1 MSNPSEEWTDH
12 GCVPFLSA
20 DISAIAKIYGKP
32 LERDGE
38 TFMSVEKML
47 VDFTMK
53 NARFKVKDN
62 VNTQNVLGEC
72 RFSMKPWTFLKPYFN
87 LTGEAIN
94 QFLNQNANELIQEMR
109 PAASQ
114 SIAKLFRRFLND
126 AFSNIPMRLW
136 LLEN

>member
-1 MSNPSEEWTDH
+1 MFNC
-12 GCVPFLSA
+12 GFCISA

-62 VNTQNVLGEC
+62 INTQNVLGEC
-72 RFSMKPWTFLKPYFN
+72 SRF
-87 LTGEAIN
+87 
-94 QFLNQNANELIQEMR
+94 MR
-109 PAASQ
+109 
-114 SIAKLFRRFLND
+114 IF
-126 AFSNIPMRLW
+126 
-136 LLEN
+136 